1 MRPFVESN
9 YYEILGVSE
18 TASKEDIKRAF
29 RRLAR
34 EYHPDVNK
42 APDAEAKF
50 KEINRAY
57 SILSNETTRFDFD
70 RRLKQ
75 RRAKAAAASTNNTT
89 PFFYQRSQNQNYY
102 EILKVN
108 QNDSIEKIT
117 IQYKMMRLQYSTV
130 FAKDAHSAEMGR
142 RIERAYEVLGDSF
155 KRSRY
160 DQYLRLANTTL
171 MSFEVWCAKN
181 PEEPPVKKKANPP
194 PIREDK
200 KSKEDKKAKEEKKA
214 KAKAE
219 KQAEAEKITEQVKAK
234 KEKKQKVEKPP
245 KQVQPVDPDLL
256 FGKRWNDSSRMMK
269 IITNVQSILSYILI
283 LCIIFSLTLIFL
295 QNNSVVEKFYDELSV
310 GWFPFVWLLFATI
323 TLLSFLNIY
332 LANDF
337 SSTNPDFKK
346 VKVVWIITAVLFIG
360 VFYAS
365 YLTKKAIE
373 AQEVH
378 DKTVNT

>member
-1 MRPFVESN
+1 MRPFIESN
-9 YYEILGVSE
+9 YYELLGVSE
-18 TASKEDIKRAF
+18 TASKEEIKRAF

-75 RRAKAAAASTNNTT
+75 RRAKASATNTT
-89 PFFYQRSQNQNYY
+89 SFFHQRNQNQNYY

-108 QNDSIEKIT
+108 QNDSTEKIT

-130 FAKDAHSAEMGR
+130 FAKDAHSAEMSR
-142 RIERAYEVLGDSF
+142 KIERAYEILGDPL
-155 KRSRY
+155 KRARY
-160 DQYLRLANTTL
+160 DQYLKLANTSL
-171 MSFEVWCAKN
+171 MSFELWCAKN
-181 PEEPPVKKKANPP
+181 PEEPPIKKKAATPP
-194 PIREDK
+194 F
-200 KSKEDKKAKEEKKA
+200 KEDKKAKEDKKT
-214 KAKAE
+214 KTKAE
-219 KQAEAEKITEQVKAK
+219 KQSESEKNTEQVKVK
-234 KEKKQKVEKPP
+234 KDKKKKGEKPP
-245 KQVQPVDPDLL
+245 KQVQTIDPDLL
-256 FGKRWNDSSRMMK
+256 FPKRWNDTWRMMK
-269 IITNVQSILSYILI
+269 IITNVQLVLSYTLI
-283 LCIIFSLTLIFL
+283 LCIVLSLIFIFL
-295 QNNSVVEKFYDELSV
+295 QNNSVLEKFYNELSL
-310 GWFPFVWLLFATI
+310 GWFPFVWILFGTI

-332 LANDF
+332 LASDF
-337 SSTNPDFKK
+337 SATNPEFKK
-346 VKVVWIITAVLFIG
+346 VKVIWIITAVLFIS

-378 DKTVNT
+378 NNTANKSG

>member
-1 MRPFVESN
+1 MRPFLESN
-9 YYEILGVSE
+9 YYELLGVNE
-18 TASKEDIKRAF
+18 TASKEEIKRAF

-75 RRAKAAAASTNNTT
+75 RRAKASATNTT
-89 PFFYQRSQNQNYY
+89 SFFHQRNQKQNYY

-108 QNDSIEKIT
+108 QNDSTEKIT

-130 FAKDAHSAEMGR
+130 FAKDAHSAEMSR
-142 RIERAYEVLGDSF
+142 KIERAYEILGDPL
-155 KRSRY
+155 KRARY
-160 DQYLRLANTTL
+160 DQYLKLANTSL
-171 MSFEVWCAKN
+171 MSFELWCAKN
-181 PEEPPVKKKANPP
+181 SEEPPIKKKAATPP
-194 PIREDK
+194 F
-200 KSKEDKKAKEEKKA
+200 KEDKKAKEDKKT
-214 KAKAE
+214 KTKAE
-219 KQAEAEKITEQVKAK
+219 KQSESEKNTEQVKVK
-234 KEKKQKVEKPP
+234 KNKKKKGEKPP
-245 KQVQPVDPDLL
+245 KQAQEIDPDLL
-256 FGKRWNDSSRMMK
+256 FPKRWNDTWRMMK
-269 IITNVQSILSYILI
+269 IITNVQLVLSYTLI
-283 LCIIFSLTLIFL
+283 LCIVLSLIFIFL
-295 QNNSVVEKFYDELSV
+295 QNNSVLEKFYNELSL
-310 GWFPFVWLLFATI
+310 GWFPFVWILFGTI

-332 LANDF
+332 LASDF
-337 SSTNPDFKK
+337 SATNPEFKK
-346 VKVVWIITAVLFIG
+346 VKVVWIITAVLFIS

-378 DKTVNT
+378 NNTANKSG

>member
-1 MRPFVESN
+1 MRPFLESN
-9 YYEILGVSE
+9 YYELLGVNE
-18 TASKEDIKRAF
+18 TASKEEIKRAF

-75 RRAKAAAASTNNTT
+75 RRAKASATNTT
-89 PFFYQRSQNQNYY
+89 SFFHQRNQNQNYY

-108 QNDSIEKIT
+108 QNDSTEKIT

-130 FAKDAHSAEMGR
+130 FAKDAHSAEMSR
-142 RIERAYEVLGDSF
+142 KIERAYEILGDPL
-155 KRSRY
+155 KRARY
-160 DQYLRLANTTL
+160 DQYLKLANTSL
-171 MSFEVWCAKN
+171 MSFELWCAKN
-181 PEEPPVKKKANPP
+181 SEEPPIKKKAATPP
-194 PIREDK
+194 F
-200 KSKEDKKAKEEKKA
+200 KEDKKAKEDKKT
-214 KAKAE
+214 KTKAE
-219 KQAEAEKITEQVKAK
+219 KQSESEKNTEQVKVK
-234 KEKKQKVEKPP
+234 KNKKKKGEKPP
-245 KQVQPVDPDLL
+245 KQAQEIDPDLL
-256 FGKRWNDSSRMMK
+256 FPKRWNDTWRMMK
-269 IITNVQSILSYILI
+269 IITNVQLVLSYTLI
-283 LCIIFSLTLIFL
+283 LCIVLSLIFIFL
-295 QNNSVVEKFYDELSV
+295 QNNSVLEKFYNELSL
-310 GWFPFVWLLFATI
+310 GWFPFVWILFGTI

-332 LANDF
+332 LASDF
-337 SSTNPDFKK
+337 SATNPEFKK
-346 VKVVWIITAVLFIG
+346 VKVVWIITAVLFIS

-378 DKTVNT
+378 NNTANKSG

>member
-1 MRPFVESN
+1 MRPFLESN
-9 YYEILGVSE
+9 YYELLGVNE
-18 TASKEDIKRAF
+18 TASKEEIKRAF

-75 RRAKAAAASTNNTT
+75 RRTKASATNTT
-89 PFFYQRSQNQNYY
+89 SFFHQRNQNQNYY

-108 QNDSIEKIT
+108 QNDSTEKIT

-130 FAKDAHSAEMGR
+130 FAKDAHSAEMSR
-142 RIERAYEVLGDSF
+142 KIERAYEILGDPL
-155 KRSRY
+155 KRARY
-160 DQYLRLANTTL
+160 DQYLKLANTSL
-171 MSFEVWCAKN
+171 MSFELWCAKN
-181 PEEPPVKKKANPP
+181 SEEPPIKKKAATPP
-194 PIREDK
+194 F
-200 KSKEDKKAKEEKKA
+200 KEDKKAKEDKKT
-214 KAKAE
+214 KTKAE
-219 KQAEAEKITEQVKAK
+219 KQSESEKNTEQVKVK
-234 KEKKQKVEKPP
+234 KNKKKKGEKPP
-245 KQVQPVDPDLL
+245 KQAQEIDPDLL
-256 FGKRWNDSSRMMK
+256 FPKRWNDTWRMMK
-269 IITNVQSILSYILI
+269 IITNVQLVLSYTLI
-283 LCIIFSLTLIFL
+283 LCIVLSLIFIFL
-295 QNNSVVEKFYDELSV
+295 QNNSVLEKFYNELSL
-310 GWFPFVWLLFATI
+310 GWFPFVWILFGTI

-332 LANDF
+332 LASDF
-337 SSTNPDFKK
+337 SATNPEFKK
-346 VKVVWIITAVLFIG
+346 VKVVWIITAVLFIS

-378 DKTVNT
+378 NNTANKSG

>member
-1 MRPFVESN
+1 MRPFLESN
-9 YYEILGVSE
+9 YYELLGVSE
-18 TASKEDIKRAF
+18 TASKEEIKRAF

-75 RRAKAAAASTNNTT
+75 RRAKAAATNTT
-89 PFFYQRSQNQNYY
+89 SFFHQRNQNQNYY

-108 QNDSIEKIT
+108 QNDSSEKIT

-130 FAKDAHSAEMGR
+130 FAKDAHSAEMSR
-142 RIERAYEVLGDSF
+142 KIERAYEILGHPL
-155 KRSRY
+155 KRARY
-160 DQYLRLANTTL
+160 DQYLKLANTSL
-171 MSFEVWCAKN
+171 MSFELWCAKN
-181 PEEPPVKKKANPP
+181 PEEPPIKKKVVKPP
-194 PIREDK
+194 F
-200 KSKEDKKAKEEKKA
+200 KEDKKAKEDKKT
-214 KAKAE
+214 KTKAE
-219 KQAEAEKITEQVKAK
+219 KQSESEKSTEQVKVK
-234 KEKKQKVEKPP
+234 KDKKKKGEKPP
-245 KQVQPVDPDLL
+245 KQVQAIDPDLL
-256 FGKRWNDSSRMMK
+256 FPKRWNDTSRVMK
-269 IITNVQSILSYILI
+269 IITNVQLVLSYTLI
-283 LCIIFSLTLIFL
+283 LCIVLSLIFIFL
-295 QNNSVVEKFYDELSV
+295 QNNSVLEKFYNELSL
-310 GWFPFVWLLFATI
+310 GWFPFVWILFGTI

-332 LANDF
+332 LASDF
-337 SSTNPDFKK
+337 SATNPEFKK
-346 VKVVWIITAVLFIG
+346 VKVVWIITAVLFIS

-378 DKTVNT
+378 NNTANKSG

>member
-1 MRPFVESN
+1 MRPFLESN
-9 YYEILGVSE
+9 YYELLGVSE
-18 TASKEDIKRAF
+18 TASKEEIKRAF

-75 RRAKAAAASTNNTT
+75 RRAKASATNTT
-89 PFFYQRSQNQNYY
+89 SFFHQRNQNQNYY

-108 QNDSIEKIT
+108 QNDSTEKIT

-130 FAKDAHSAEMGR
+130 FAKDAHSAEMSR
-142 RIERAYEVLGDSF
+142 KIERAYEILGDPL
-155 KRSRY
+155 KRARY
-160 DQYLRLANTTL
+160 DQYLKLANTSL
-171 MSFEVWCAKN
+171 MSFELWCAKN
-181 PEEPPVKKKANPP
+181 PEEPPIKKKAATPP
-194 PIREDK
+194 F
-200 KSKEDKKAKEEKKA
+200 KEDKKAKEDKKT
-214 KAKAE
+214 KTKAE
-219 KQAEAEKITEQVKAK
+219 KQSESEKNTEQVKVK
-234 KEKKQKVEKPP
+234 KDKKKKGEKPP
-245 KQVQPVDPDLL
+245 KQVQAIDPDLL
-256 FGKRWNDSSRMMK
+256 FPKRWNDTSRVMK
-269 IITNVQSILSYILI
+269 IITNVQLVLSYTLI
-283 LCIIFSLTLIFL
+283 LCIVLSLIFIFL
-295 QNNSVVEKFYDELSV
+295 QNNSVLEKFYNELSL
-310 GWFPFVWLLFATI
+310 GWFPFVWILFGTI

-332 LANDF
+332 LASDF
-337 SSTNPDFKK
+337 SATNPEFKK
-346 VKVVWIITAVLFIG
+346 VKVVWIITAVLFIS

-378 DKTVNT
+378 NNTANKLG